1 MKSSAESGIRG
12 LRRFKINTVE
22 NENRTTAG
30 VDGQVEVGNLCIS
43 SETCPLGFV
52 IFVFSF
58 PLLL

>member
-1 MKSSAESGIRG
+1 MSGIRG